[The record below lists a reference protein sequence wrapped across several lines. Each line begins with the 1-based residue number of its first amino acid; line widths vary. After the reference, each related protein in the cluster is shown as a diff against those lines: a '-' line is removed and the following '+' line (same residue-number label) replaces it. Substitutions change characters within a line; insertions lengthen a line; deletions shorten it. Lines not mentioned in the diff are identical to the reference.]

1 MSSNYSVI
9 ILCKTLLKGGAEKQA
24 LILSKLLTENKVN
37 ITLIAWCADK
47 IDPSNHNFIVVNSI
61 KHIGLCGNPISK
73 LLRLFEIIKAENT
86 NILLSYLSLAN
97 LVAGIVKLFKGRVIT
112 IGGIRDEKLPYH
124 KFVFEKFIHNFIND
138 ATVCNSFSAKKIF
151 VKQGFNPDKML
162 VIQNAIHVPPL
173 KKNNIPRDEIIVISV
188 SRFIKL
194 KDHKTALFSFKKVLE
209 KTHSEKLRYYFIGY
223 GPMEP
228 DIRMLVNRLNLRNEV
243 KILIN
248 PPNIAEI
255 LRSCD
260 IYLSTSL
267 NEGLSNSIME
277 AMVAGLPIIATDV
290 GDNRFLI
297 QDSYNGFI
305 VPPRDIS
312 LIAKKLEILI
322 SSEKTRHEFGVNS
335 HQIMKS
341 KFKEEKLLENYV
353 DLFSKFS
360 EPAEVQN

>member
-1 MSSNYSVI
+1 MTKNYSVL

-24 LILSKLLTENKVN
+24 LILSKLLTEAKIN
-37 ITLIAWCADK
+37 ITLIIWCADK
-47 IDPSNHNFIVVNSI
+47 IDPFNHNFIVANSI
-61 KHIGLCGNPISK
+61 KHIGLRGSPITK
-73 LLRLFEIIKAENT
+73 LFRLFGIIKSERI

-97 LVAGIVKLFKGRVIT
+97 LIAGIIKLFKSKVMT
-112 IGGIRDEKLPYH
+112 IGGIRAEKLPFH
-124 KFVFEKFIHNFIND
+124 KFIFEKLIHNFIND
-138 ATVCNSFSAKKIF
+138 VTVFNSFSAKKNF
-151 VKQGFNPDKML
+151 TKQGFNPEKMS

-173 KKNNIPRDEIIVISV
+173 RKNNVPKDEIIIISV
-188 SRFIKL
+188 SRFIRL

-228 DIRMLVNRLNLRNEV
+228 EIRMLVKRLNLRNEV

-255 LRSCD
+255 LKSCD

-305 VPPRDIS
+305 VPPRDIN
-312 LIAKKLEILI
+312 LIAKRLEVLI
-322 SSEKTRHEFGVNS
+322 SSEKTRHEYGVNS
-335 HQIMKS
+335 HLIMKD
-341 KFKEEKLLENYV
+341 KFKEEKLFENYIN
-353 DLFSKFS
+353 LFSKFS
-360 EPAEVQN
+360 EPAEVEN